1 MQIQIQLFQDTA
13 YEKEKDVAG
22 ILQEE
27 IKACQSTNSRYKSLQ
42 TALFED
48 YAEGRIDRQKY
59 LSKKQELLLQQEET
73 KTRFEELT
81 SQPAQLQGQQEKTD
95 TDLGKYACVN
105 ELTREMLEELVKE
118 IRVSGKDTLE
128 IKWNFKDFIS
138 ENDEEN
144 Q

>member
-1 MQIQIQLFQDTA
+1 MRLFSAIGACGHLQPQA
-13 YEKEKDVAG
+13 LLYPSVLLGRKGQCNEK
-22 ILQEE
+22 Q
-27 IKACQSTNSRYKSLQ
+27 R
-42 TALFED
+42 
-48 YAEGRIDRQKY
+48 
-59 LSKKQELLLQQEET
+59 SKET
-73 KTRFEELT
+73 
-81 SQPAQLQGQQEKTD
+81 QA
-95 TDLGKYACVN
+95 N